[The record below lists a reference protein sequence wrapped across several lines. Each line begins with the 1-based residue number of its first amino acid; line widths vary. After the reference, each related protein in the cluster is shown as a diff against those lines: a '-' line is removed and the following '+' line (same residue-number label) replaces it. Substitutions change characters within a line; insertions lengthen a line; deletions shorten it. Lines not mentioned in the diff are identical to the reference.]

1 MREAKKKQN
10 STTLGLDYG
19 SRRIGLALSDPDGVF
34 AFPAGCLERKSP
46 EQDLAALREL
56 VEARGVV
63 QIVVGLPIHMSGRE
77 GPEARAARAFAETL
91 RRETGR
97 SVELLDERW
106 TSREAERA
114 LRDAGRWGKAAKQ
127 GRGAAAQPG
136 EAERRAGPRSDRP
149 RSEAKP
155 SEAHWAES
163 ARPRSGR
170 AARRSRAKPGE
181 VDAAAATLLL
191 RSWLERRARGAEGER

>member
-1 MREAKKKQN
+1 MQEANKKQN

-19 SRRIGLALSDPDGVF
+19 SRRIGLALSDPDGVL

-114 LRDAGRWGKAAKQ
+114 LRDA
-127 GRGAAAQPG
+127 
-136 EAERRAGPRSDRP
+136 RP
-149 RSEAKP
+149 L
-155 SEAHWAES
+155 
-163 ARPRSGR
+163 SGR
-170 AARRSRAKPGE
+170 AASRRRAKHGELDAGRRGPGTRASRKAVERSRGE

-191 RSWLERRARGAEGER
+191 RTWLERRSRGARGER